1 MCLNSKNVLCL
12 DTGAD
17 KDEALAPYFNS
28 GAFWIE
34 DKTENAELGAE
45 LGLQTSL
52 VNSSDITDCN
62 SLITRC
68 ANWAENL
75 PTFLVRCLHP
85 CRCLIPF
92 LWQDVSILKKKKK
105 S

>member
-1 MCLNSKNVLCL
+1 MCLSKNVLCL

-45 LGLQTSL
+45 LGLQ
-52 VNSSDITDCN
+52 
-62 SLITRC
+62 
-68 ANWAENL
+68 
-75 PTFLVRCLHP
+75 PH
-85 CRCLIPF
+85 
-92 LWQDVSILKKKKK
+92 
-105 S
+105 